1 MNSILELFGC
11 CNARENKLSSDS
23 DTVDKPSTEYFDE
36 YEINSCLK
44 ENKFGANENIKI
56 SISSLKNTEKNTEK
70 NNTKTDLI
78 FSEEPNQ
85 PYITKTI

>member
-11 CNARENKLSSDS
+11 CNARDNKLSSDS

-56 SISSLKNTEKNTEK
+56 SISSLKNTEKNIEINNKK
-70 NNTKTDLI
+70 NLI

>member
-11 CNARENKLSSDS
+11 CNTRENKLSSNC

-56 SISSLKNTEKNTEK
+56 SISSLKNTEKN
-70 NNTKTDLI
+70 NTKIDLN

>member
-11 CNARENKLSSDS
+11 CNARENKSYSDY

-36 YEINSCLK
+36 HEINSCLK
-44 ENKFGANENIKI
+44 ENKFSNENIKI
-56 SISSLKNTEKNTEK
+56 SISSLKNNTKNI
-70 NNTKTDLI
+70 KTDLN